1 MEHLLKI
8 VACPLDIAW
17 ADREEN
23 LQAAADIVRRLP
35 RDTDIV
41 VLPELFS
48 TGFIT
53 DQAMLT
59 RLADGED
66 SHPSLDAVRRMAA
79 RANAAV
85 CASWVWR
92 DADGAFTNR
101 CFFVEPGGDIT
112 YYDKQHL
119 FSLSPEAR
127 IFTAG
132 RRPTP
137 VVRFRGWNITMAVCF
152 DTRFPETLR
161 NLPCRYDVL
170 LIPANWPDARR
181 YAWEHLL
188 IARAIE
194 NQAYVV
200 GANRSGRDDFGVY
213 SENTTHILDYL
224 GLDLA
229 EPVAGAAPCMSAVLS
244 YNALSDARR
253 GFPVLAD
260 V

>member
-1 MEHLLKI
+1 M
-8 VACPLDIAW
+8 
-17 ADREEN
+17 
-23 LQAAADIVRRLP
+23 
-35 RDTDIV
+35 
-41 VLPELFS
+41 
-48 TGFIT
+48 
-53 DQAMLT
+53 
-59 RLADGED
+59 
-66 SHPSLDAVRRMAA
+66 
-79 RANAAV
+79 
-85 CASWVWR
+85 
-92 DADGAFTNR
+92 
-101 CFFVEPGGDIT
+101 
-112 YYDKQHL
+112 
-119 FSLSPEAR
+119 
-127 IFTAG
+127 
-132 RRPTP
+132 
-137 VVRFRGWNITMAVCF
+137 
-152 DTRFPETLR
+152 
-161 NLPCRYDVL
+161 L